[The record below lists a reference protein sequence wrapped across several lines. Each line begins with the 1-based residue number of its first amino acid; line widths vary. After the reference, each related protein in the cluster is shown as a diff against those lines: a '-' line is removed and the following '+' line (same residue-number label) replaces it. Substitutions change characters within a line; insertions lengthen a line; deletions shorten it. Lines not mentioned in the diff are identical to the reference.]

1 MNRTIFFI
9 LFACFALSNTLLAQ
23 SINLND
29 IIDATKSNGYI
40 LLPNN
45 ALAKCVEIEEEG
57 IKYSLGLSD
66 DNKVIFISTTDTLF
80 SINGIK
86 TGDCISSF
94 CDVEKIEFECKNDNY
109 TPGWGYYIPIGDGWF
124 AAFNFK
130 EKPNKNSLVQYLF
143 KYNISQQAKFK
154 ANSAIGTHRCIDY
167 GDYYIH
173 TPTTVTF
180 HADEYRAAGSD
191 YEIPIPKNTENIR
204 ELGGENFIYQLT
216 DNQYIMIIGYSK
228 YDLGG
233 LKKTTP
239 PLYNNISNFFDF
251 LDDRYSQDTCGVDF
265 EVLRHVAETS
275 NRKHKILHIG
285 NCNILLFNINHSEID
300 NIEALFNKYFKI
312 DYNDALNQEYI
323 KLNQKRQ

>member
-1 MNRTIFFI
+1 MNRTVFFI

-29 IIDATKSNGYI
+29 TIDATKSNGYI

-66 DNKVIFISTTDTLF
+66 DNKVIFISTIDTLF

-143 KYNISQQAKFK
+143 KYKHI
-154 ANSAIGTHRCIDY
+154 
-167 GDYYIH
+167 
-173 TPTTVTF
+173 TT
-180 HADEYRAAGSD
+180 S
-191 YEIPIPKNTENIR
+191 
-204 ELGGENFIYQLT
+204 
-216 DNQYIMIIGYSK
+216 
-228 YDLGG
+228 
-233 LKKTTP
+233 
-239 PLYNNISNFFDF
+239 
-251 LDDRYSQDTCGVDF
+251 
-265 EVLRHVAETS
+265 
-275 NRKHKILHIG
+275 
-285 NCNILLFNINHSEID
+285 
-300 NIEALFNKYFKI
+300 
-312 DYNDALNQEYI
+312 
-323 KLNQKRQ
+323 